1 MDKWILSK
9 LNTLIE
15 DVAKNLDEY
24 QITPAA
30 LAIEKFTDELS
41 NWNVRRNRSRFWSAE
56 LTEDKIG
63 AYVTLYRVLTTLVK
77 VTSPFVPFI
86 SEEIYQNL
94 VVNLDKDAIESIH
107 LCLWPEINENEID
120 KDLEKIWI

>member
-41 NWNVRRNRSRFWSAE
+41 NWYVRR
-56 LTEDKIG
+56 
-63 AYVTLYRVLTTLVK
+63 
-77 VTSPFVPFI
+77 
-86 SEEIYQNL
+86 
-94 VVNLDKDAIESIH
+94 KDQDSGQR
-107 LCLWPEINENEID
+107 N
-120 KDLEKIWI
+120 